1 MFSKQPLLALTKR
14 EMRDLKIIRQMSKQR
29 QNKLFFFLTKLMQTK
44 RLSCLQ
50 VNLIQTE
57 KERQRQFIVSYFIK
71 SVVVI
76 F

>member
-1 MFSKQPLLALTKR
+1 
-14 EMRDLKIIRQMSKQR
+14 MRDLKIIRQMSKQR
-29 QNKLFFFLTKLMQTK
+29 QNNFFFLTKLMQTK

>member
-1 MFSKQPLLALTKR
+1 
-14 EMRDLKIIRQMSKQR
+14 MRDLKIIRQMSKQR
-29 QNKLFFFLTKLMQTK
+29 QNNFFFLTKLMQTK
-44 RLSCLQ
+44 RLSSLQ

-76 F
+76 FWRANFIVIFNCK

>member
-1 MFSKQPLLALTKR
+1 
-14 EMRDLKIIRQMSKQR
+14 MRDLKIIREMSKQR
-29 QNKLFFFLTKLMQTK
+29 QNKLFFCLTKLMHTK

-71 SVVVI
+71 NVVVI

>member
-1 MFSKQPLLALTKR
+1 
-14 EMRDLKIIRQMSKQR
+14 MRDLKIIRQMSKQR
-29 QNKLFFFLTKLMQTK
+29 QNKLFFFSHTKLMQTK

>member
-1 MFSKQPLLALTKR
+1 
-14 EMRDLKIIRQMSKQR
+14 MRDLKIIRQMSKQR
-29 QNKLFFFLTKLMQTK
+29 QNKLFFFLTKLMHTK

>member
-1 MFSKQPLLALTKR
+1 
-14 EMRDLKIIRQMSKQR
+14 MRDLKIIRQMSKQR
-29 QNKLFFFLTKLMQTK
+29 QNNFFFLTKLMQTK
-44 RLSCLQ
+44 RLSSLQ

>member
-1 MFSKQPLLALTKR
+1 
-14 EMRDLKIIRQMSKQR
+14 MRDLKIIRQMSKQR
-29 QNKLFFFLTKLMQTK
+29 QNKLFFCLTKLMHTK

-71 SVVVI
+71 NVVVI

>member
-1 MFSKQPLLALTKR
+1 
-14 EMRDLKIIRQMSKQR
+14 MRDLKIIRQMSKQR
-29 QNKLFFFLTKLMQTK
+29 QNKFFFLTKLMQTK

>member
-1 MFSKQPLLALTKR
+1 MFSKQPLLAFTKR

-29 QNKLFFFLTKLMQTK
+29 QNKLFFLTKLVHTK

>member
-1 MFSKQPLLALTKR
+1 
-14 EMRDLKIIRQMSKQR
+14 MSKQR
-29 QNKLFFFLTKLMQTK
+29 QNKFFFLTKLMQTK

>member
-1 MFSKQPLLALTKR
+1 
-14 EMRDLKIIRQMSKQR
+14 MRDLKIIRQMSKQR
-29 QNKLFFFLTKLMQTK
+29 QNKIFFLTKLMHTK

>member
-1 MFSKQPLLALTKR
+1 
-14 EMRDLKIIRQMSKQR
+14 MRDLKIIRQMSKQ
-29 QNKLFFFLTKLMQTK
+29 QQKKLFFFFITKLMQTK